1 MLCLVQPSRTY
12 KESFIES
19 VREFQKEGRWLYFDL
34 NSLISDYDGF
44 LQSVRNQADKT
55 KVRRGRVPSTEYWLI
70 DGDEFIGTLN
80 IRHELND
87 YLYRIAG
94 HIGYSIRPSKRR
106 RGYGKEIL
114 RLGLQKA
121 KERGLTRVL
130 ITCDEDNIGSKK
142 IIEYNG
148 GVFENAVTE
157 EGSPV
162 RKLRFWIDIDPTNG
176 ES

>member
-1 MLCLVQPSRTY
+1 MLFLARPSKIY

-19 VREFQKEGRWLYFDL
+19 AREFQSEGRWLYYDL
-34 NSLISDYDGF
+34 NSLIGDFDGF
-44 LQSVRNQADKT
+44 VQTILNQADKT
-55 KVRRGRVPSTEYWLI
+55 KVRHGRVPSTEYWLI
-70 DGDEFIGTLN
+70 DGDEFIGTLS

-94 HIGYSIRPSKRR
+94 HIGYSIRPSKRK

-121 KERGLTRVL
+121 KERGMTRVL
-130 ITCDEDNIGSKK
+130 VTCDEDNIGSKK

-148 GVFENAVTE
+148 GVFENAETE
-157 EGSPV
+157 IGSPI
-162 RKLRFWIDIDPTNG
+162 RKLRYWIEIK
-176 ES
+176 

>member
-1 MLCLVQPSRTY
+1 MLLLARPSRTY
-12 KESFIES
+12 KVSFIEG
-19 VREFQKEGRWLYFDL
+19 VREFHSEGRWLYFDL
-34 NSLISDYDGF
+34 NSLIVDFDGF
-44 LQSVRNQADKT
+44 IQSVRNQEDKT

-121 KERGLTRVL
+121 RERGLTKVL

-148 GVFENAVTE
+148 GIFENAVTE
-157 EGSPV
+157 VGSPT
-162 RKLRFWIDIDPTNG
+162 RKLRYWIAIEPAHGD
-176 ES
+176 E